1 MSNLTHRYVVATVLL
16 TALAMS
22 AQVRRCFCGAKR
34 FEQRDRGRG
43 VAKAQDYYTL
53 SYSPTNTSVDA
64 VKFSQD
70 QDCHEGPQTSCDH
83 SLRLL
88 S

>member
-22 AQVRRCFCGAKR
+22 AQVRRCFC
-34 FEQRDRGRG
+34 GRG